1 MKPTA
6 VLGTYLAIL
15 FIVLLFVST
24 GWAVTLGEQPKTVGT
39 DCRISWDKTNNPKV
53 TWYQLIVFDRSNQS
67 KKAVRFIPA
76 DTTNIS
82 CKDAG
87 ASHEGLWDVTVQ
99 SCFDKSTCGS
109 PSEVVPMHITANQAM
124 KSQ

>member
-1 MKPTA
+1 MKSIA
-6 VLGTYLAIL
+6 IFEKYLAIL
-15 FIVLLFVST
+15 FIVLLFVNA
-24 GWAVTLGEQPKTVGT
+24 GWTVSRAEQPKVVGPN
-39 DCRISWDKTNNPKV
+39 CRISWDKTNDPKV

-67 KKAVRFIPA
+67 KKTVRFIPA

-109 PSEVVPMHITANQAM
+109 PSEAVPMRITANQAM